1 MAVKSTVLV
10 NNNEV
15 ASVTDAQYTH
25 GLAGLG
31 SDFNFAEFDDF
42 EIK

>member
-1 MAVKSTVLV
+1 VV
-10 NNNEV
+10 
-15 ASVTDAQYTH
+15 SVIDSKYTH

-31 SDFNFAEFDDF
+31 SDFNYAEFDDF